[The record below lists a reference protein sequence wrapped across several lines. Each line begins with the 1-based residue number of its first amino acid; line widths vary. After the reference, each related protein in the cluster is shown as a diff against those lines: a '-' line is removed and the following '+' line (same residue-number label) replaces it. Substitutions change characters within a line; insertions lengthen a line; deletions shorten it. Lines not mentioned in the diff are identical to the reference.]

1 MGMRGAASNGP
12 DPNASGITA
21 LHAANRF
28 LEVRSAAGH
37 VKNPLPMNWTGL
49 YKNPLDPGFERQKGS
64 EIANVKEIWILKT
77 AF

>member
-1 MGMRGAASNGP
+1 MGMRGGASNGP

-28 LEVRSAAGH
+28 LEVRSAAGY
-37 VKNPLPMNWTGL
+37 VKNPLPMNSTGL
-49 YKNPLDPGFERQKGS
+49 YENPVDPGFERQKGS
-64 EIANVKEIWILKT
+64 EIGNVKEIWTLRI